1 MRKVLMRA
9 LHRQNALTA
18 VDDDDADAF
27 DYVDK
32 TEVGGRGD
40 SGAGVR
46 AEAGDV
52 GTASMTPA
60 EGRGDN
66 GRNKE
71 DETSISAA
79 AAAAA
84 HSLKSYLTQQHAQA
98 QARTHAQ
105 LSDPSVLALI
115 QVTNHSTRFCSRLY
129 FCEFLCPQGNCIDH
143 IHLFPFCCFPQ
154 LISRGRRYVDFM
166 DFSLLYLEIEDNLEE
181 CKHR

>member
-9 LHRQNALTA
+9 LHRQNAITA
-18 VDDDDADAF
+18 VDDADADAS

-40 SGAGVR
+40 CDACIR

-52 GTASMTPA
+52 GTASMSPA
-60 EGRGDN
+60 EERSGN

-79 AAAAA
+79 ATA
-84 HSLKSYLTQQHAQA
+84 HSLQSYLTQQHAQA
-98 QARTHAQ
+98 QAQTRAQ

-115 QVTNHSTRFCSRLY
+115 QVTQSFHSFLFKTVFW
-129 FCEFLCPQGNCIDH
+129 EFLCPQDNCIDH
-143 IHLFPFCCFPQ
+143 IHLLPFLLFFSANLSWSSLCGLHGFQ
-154 LISRGRRYVDFM
+154 LT
-166 DFSLLYLEIEDNLEE
+166 LLGD
-181 CKHR
+181 

>member
-18 VDDDDADAF
+18 VDDDVADAF

-115 QVTNHSTRFCSRLY
+115 QVTQSFHSFLFKTVFLRISVPTR
-129 FCEFLCPQGNCIDH
+129 
-143 IHLFPFCCFPQ
+143 
-154 LISRGRRYVDFM
+154 
-166 DFSLLYLEIEDNLEE
+166 
-181 CKHR
+181 